1 MAAEKTVLK
10 NVAPAEKAMGVV
22 LFHGD
27 KGGVGKS
34 IAASAFIDYMI
45 KKNIPVA
52 AVDGDMRNADVSR
65 MFSGS
70 IPTKL
75 IEFRTQN
82 GWMDLMDYAIEQKD
96 KHLVVS
102 MPAGIGADIELAASR
117 FVRNM
122 ENAERRIYL
131 AWVMSRTLDSV
142 NLLGEALDSL
152 GGNLHGRVVIKNLF
166 YGSAESFTR
175 WDSSKL
181 RKSFEACDGI
191 TLEFPE
197 LASVIV
203 DKMNEGKDTLMAFSN
218 AATRVKNFR
227 EYSPETSPY
236 GFKHSENQLFC
247 EWLDEVGIICEQMV
261 KKFGL

>member
-1 MAAEKTVLK
+1 
-10 NVAPAEKAMGVV
+10 MGVV

-34 IAASAFIDYMI
+34 IAASAFIDYLI
-45 KKNIPVA
+45 KQNIPVA

-75 IEFRTQN
+75 IDFRSQN

-96 KHLVVS
+96 KHLVLS
-102 MPAGIGADIELAASR
+102 MPAGIGADIEAAASR
-117 FVRNM
+117 FARNM
-122 ENAERRIYL
+122 ANAERDIHM

-142 NLLGEALDSL
+142 NLLGEALDALDS
-152 GGNLHGRVVIKNLF
+152 NLHGRVVIKNLF
-166 YGSAESFTR
+166 YGTGDSFTR
-175 WDSSKL
+175 WDNSKL
-181 RKSFEACDGI
+181 RKTFDASGGI
-191 TLEFPE
+191 TVEFPE

-203 DKMNEGKDTLMAFSN
+203 DKMNEGKDTLMAFSS
-218 AATRVKNFR
+218 AATKVKNFR
-227 EYSPETSPY
+227 EYTPENSAY

-247 EWLDEVGIICEQMV
+247 EWLDDVSLVCEQIV
-261 KKFGL
+261 KNFRL